1 MKKIAFLLF
10 LIPILF
16 SSCQKKGYIN
26 IKNSGF
32 WINNCTAPFEV
43 QFYLDVNYQPKEITY
58 HWDFGDG
65 TNSDEKEPLHNFTK
79 TGKYNVKL
87 QIVNYKTVVDKEFVI
102 DVSQDPMPI
111 QADFGYESTH
121 NNYFAPCE
129 IQFTNNSQYA
139 SKFFWDF
146 GDGKGSDQTGPTHI
160 FDTAGTYNVYLHAIC
175 GKDTASTILK
185 LDIDPP
191 PSKISIDVV
200 SIWLPEEYIGGTYKL
215 EYYSGIHLETPI
227 DLQPVKAEDYPFGWN
242 ISDDLY
248 FFDGN
253 YDSQALYFEIYDYY
267 DDNIPIYSFGKKFK
281 EIQQAFYPDTLSW
294 NGENGYSAEVLVSY
308 EQ

>member
-1 MKKIAFLLF
+1 MKKHAFLL
-10 LIPILF
+10 ILLPLFF

-43 QFYLDVNYQPKEITY
+43 QFYLDLSYEPKTISY

-65 TNSDEKEPLHNFTK
+65 TTSEEKEPLHNYSK
-79 TGKYNVKL
+79 IGKYNVKL
-87 QIVNYKTVVDKEFVI
+87 QIVNYKTVVDKDFVI

-111 QADFGYESTH
+111 DANFDYESTH
-121 NNYFAPCE
+121 RYYFAPCQ

-139 SKFFWDF
+139 SKFFWNF
-146 GDGKGSDQTGPTHI
+146 GDGKGSEETSPSHT

-175 GKDTASTILK
+175 GKDTATSLLR
-185 LDIDPP
+185 LDIAPP

-200 SIWLPEEYIGGTYKL
+200 SIWLPEQYIGGIYTL
-215 EYYSGIHLETPI
+215 EYYSGIHPEPI
-227 DLQPVKAEDYPFGWN
+227 SIEPVKAENYPFGWTIGRN
-242 ISDDLY
+242 LF

-253 YDSQALYFEIYDYY
+253 YDSRALYFEIYDYY
-267 DDNIPIYSFGKKFK
+267 NDNNPIYSFAKKFE

-294 NGENGYSAEVLVSY
+294 DSGNGFAAEVLVSY